1 MNKSLYPLMLSD
13 RVVQA
18 IDALAAQSGT
28 NRSNMVNQI
37 LADYVS
43 YITPEKRMEQVFGEM
58 EHLLTGRD
66 SFQVLLRGN
75 SSILNMRSALTYK
88 YNPNVRYSVEL
99 YRGGE
104 AAFGELRVT
113 MRTKNHSLLLY
124 IMQFFKLW
132 MRIESSYVPGCQY
145 AVSDGRF
152 TRKLMLRMDMEVTG
166 EELGR
171 MLSDYVGA
179 FDGALKAFFYHLD
192 EPQQAVAQVERCY
205 REYYQSCG
213 PRL

>member
-1 MNKSLYPLMLSD
+1 MKKSLYPLMLSD

-43 YITPEKRMEQVFGEM
+43 YTTPEKRMEQVFDEM

-66 SFQVLLRGN
+66 SFQVLLRG
-75 SSILNMRSALTYK
+75 SGSILNMRSALTYK

-145 AVSDGRF
+145 VISDGRLV
-152 TRKLMLRMDMEVTG
+152 RKLVLRMDTEVTG

>member
-1 MNKSLYPLMLSD
+1 MKKSLYPLMLSD
-13 RVVQA
+13 RVMQA

-37 LADYVS
+37 LADFVS
-43 YITPEKRMEQVFGEM
+43 YVTPEKRMEQVFQQM
-58 EHLLTGRD
+58 ERQLTGRD
-66 SFQVLLRGN
+66 SFQVLLHNGG
-75 SSILNMRSALTYK
+75 SILNMRSALAYK

-113 MRTKNHSLLLY
+113 MRTQNHSLLLY

-145 AVSDGRF
+145 TVADGRL
-152 TRKLMLRMDMEVTG
+152 TRKLVLRMDDEVTG

-179 FDGALKAFFYHLD
+179 FDGALKAFFYHLE
-192 EPQQAVAQVERCY
+192 EPNRAVAEAERAY